1 VGEEKPY
8 PFIQGIQLVLEQLA
22 YMNPAAK
29 AADPERFLDA
39 RFVKELDDN
48 GHIDRLYK

>member
-1 VGEEKPY
+1 
-8 PFIQGIQLVLEQLA
+8 LA
-22 YMNPAAK
+22 HTNPAAK
-29 AADPERFLDA
+29 IADPARFLDA